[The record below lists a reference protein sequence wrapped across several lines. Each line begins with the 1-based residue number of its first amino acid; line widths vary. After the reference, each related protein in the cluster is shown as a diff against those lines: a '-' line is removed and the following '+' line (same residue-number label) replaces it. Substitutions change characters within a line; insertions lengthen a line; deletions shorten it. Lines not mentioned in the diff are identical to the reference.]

1 MAITKNLEIKINGD
15 TATFTEKFYIY
26 QNDRG
31 IDLNIKVTI
40 PKLQISKQ
48 NTSLLT
54 ELNGSSGRAII
65 LKPNGEVIGRDNI
78 VITND
83 VIKFTVDH
91 ELTNEINEVGIYKVQ
106 FHLYD
111 NEDNRITIPPVSFE
125 VKGLLGIIPNTL

>member
-54 ELNGSSGRAII
+54 ELNGSLGKAII

-78 VITND
+78 IITND
-83 VIKFTVDH
+83 VIKFTIDH
-91 ELTNEINEVGIYKVQ
+91 ELTNEIDEVGIYKVQ

-111 NEDNRITIPPVSFE
+111 NEDNRITIPPVEFE

>member
-31 IDLNIKVTI
+31 IDLNIRVTI

-83 VIKFTVDH
+83 VIKFTLDH
-91 ELTNEINEVGIYKVQ
+91 ELTNEIDEVGIYKVQ

-111 NEDNRITIPPVSFE
+111 NEDNRITIPPVEFE

>member
-91 ELTNEINEVGIYKVQ
+91 ELTNEIDEVGIYKVQ

>member
-48 NTSLLT
+48 NTSLLAK
-54 ELNGSSGRAII
+54 LNGSLGKAII

-83 VIKFTVDH
+83 VIKFTIDH
-91 ELTNEINEVGIYKVQ
+91 ELTNEIDEVGIYKVQ

-111 NEDNRITIPPVSFE
+111 NEDNRITIPPVEFE

>member
-78 VITND
+78 VVTND